1 MSDLVI
7 GVGMQQGVDT
17 AAILDAI
24 RDAIGG
30 ERIECLA
37 TIDKRAAECGLI
49 RAAESLGVEIVSF
62 TAAELALVAIPNPS
76 SRVARAL
83 DTASVAE
90 AAAILAAHGGELI
103 VPKCV
108 SRGVVVAA
116 ARRVR
121 QRTQPLP

>member
-7 GVGMQQGVDT
+7 GVGMRQGVDT

-24 RDAIGG
+24 RDAVDGQ
-30 ERIECLA
+30 RIECLA
-37 TIDKRAAECGLI
+37 TIDKRSVECGLI
-49 RAAESLGVEIVSF
+49 RAAESLGVAIVSF
-62 TAAELALVAIPNPS
+62 TAAELATVEVPNPS
-76 SRVARAL
+76 PRVAQAL

-90 AAAILAAHGGELI
+90 AAAILAAGGGELV

-108 SRGVVVAA
+108 TRDVVVAA

-121 QRTQPLP
+121 